1 MKKLFS
7 LFAAVLFAG
16 SMMAATSMTCAEAAA
31 AALGGSTAEAV
42 VRGYVTSIAGAFSAK
57 NKNVSFWMA
66 DTEDGGQVFEAYR
79 AACETAEDVPTVGD
93 LVEVT
98 GTLAKFNSTPEMAQG
113 CTFTVITPAAKPVNL
128 GPKTIAEFLELK
140 NAKDTC
146 VLTGVI
152 TSVLK
157 EDYGNLYLAENF
169 DTLYVYGVLTP
180 EGEAKKFNT
189 LGADVTDTMT
199 IKAVY
204 GEYDGKPQAPNAVFV
219 SVLKGPGVEL
229 DTITT
234 AEAVAIAKTLEPA
247 AGKSLS
253 TAETYVVG
261 GFVVKVKD
269 AAKHTYFMSDDANT
283 TYGDFQAYQCATI
296 DSEVNVGDYVF
307 VRGKIMTYHGTGN
320 SGDYYNYEISGG
332 TLVHGVAPEPTELD
346 TLSVADA
353 VTIALALE
361 NNESTTVNYAVR
373 GYVAKI
379 YEEYNEQHSNLS
391 IYMTDDATSTFG
403 DLQCRRASIDAEAAQ
418 ALAPHDKVLIV
429 GKLTNNFY
437 NETNT
442 AQIYQGKLTVEEE
455 QAIEKILMNDSQI
468 KKVIMNGVVY
478 IVRDGKMFDL
488 QGALVR

>member
-42 VRGYVTSIAGAFSAK
+42 VRGYVTSIAEAFSAK

-66 DTEDGGQVFEAYR
+66 DTEDGGQVFEAFR

-98 GTLAKFNSTPEMAQG
+98 GTLTKYGNTPEMAKG
-113 CTFTVITPAAKPVNL
+113 CTFTVITAADKPVNL

-140 NAKDTC
+140 NVKDTC

-152 TSVLK
+152 TCVEK
-157 EDYGNLYLAENF
+157 EDFGNLYME
-169 DTLYVYGVLTP
+169 DETGDLYVYGVLTP
-180 EGEAKKFNT
+180 EGESKKFNT
-189 LGADVTDTMT
+189 LGAGPTDTMT

-204 GEYDGKPQAPNAVFV
+204 GEHNGQPQAPSAVFV
-219 SVLKGPGVEL
+219 SVLKGPGVEI
-229 DTITT
+229 DTVNV
-234 AEAVAIAKTLEPA
+234 AEAVAIAKTLSPA
-247 AGKSLS
+247 ASSSLS
-253 TAETYVVG
+253 TCETYVVG
-261 GFVVKVKD
+261 GFVAKVKD
-269 AAKHTYFMSDDANT
+269 ATAKTYFLSDDANA
-283 TYGDFQAYQCATI
+283 TYGEFQAYKCSSI
-296 DSEVNVGDYVF
+296 DSEVNVGDYVL
-307 VRGKIMTYHGTGN
+307 VRGQIMNYNGGTY
-320 SGDYYNYEISGG
+320 SNYEISGG
-332 TLVHGVAPEPTELD
+332 LLVHGVAPEPTELD
-346 TLSVADA
+346 TVTVEDA
-353 VTIALALE
+353 AAIALALE

-379 YEEYNEQHSNLS
+379 EEEYSEQYGNIS
-391 IYMTDDATSTFG
+391 IYMTDDATSTYG
-403 DLQCRRASIDAEAAQ
+403 ALQCRHANIDAEAGQ

-437 NETNT
+437 NDKNT
-442 AQIYQGKLTVEEE
+442 AQIDRGKLTVEEKA
-455 QAIEKILMNDSQI
+455 QAIEKILLNDPQI
-468 KKVIMNGVVY
+468 KKVIMDGVVY

-488 QGALVR
+488 QGAQVR

>member
-1 MKKLFS
+1 
-7 LFAAVLFAG
+7 
-16 SMMAATSMTCAEAAA
+16 MAATFMTCAEAAD

-42 VRGYVTSIAGAFSAK
+42 VRGYVTSIAGAFNA
-57 NKNVSFWMA
+57 NYKNVSFWMA
-66 DTEDGGQVFEAYR
+66 DTEDGGQVFEAFR

-98 GTLAKFNSTPEMAQG
+98 GTLTMFNSTPEMAAG
-113 CTFTVITPAAKPVNL
+113 CTFTVITPTDKPVNL
-128 GPKTIAEFLELK
+128 GEKTIAEFLELK

-152 TSVLK
+152 TSVEK
-157 EDYGNLYLAENF
+157 EDFGNLYMQDE
-169 DTLYVYGVLTP
+169 TGSLYVYGVLTP
-180 EGEAKKFNT
+180 EGESKKFST

-204 GEYDGKPQAPNAVFV
+204 GEYDGNPQAPNAVFV

-234 AEAVAIAKTLEPA
+234 AEAVEVAKELKPES
-247 AGKSLS
+247 GKSLS
-253 TAETYVVG
+253 TTETYVVK
-261 GFVVKVKD
+261 GFIIKASTKYEN
-269 AAKHTYFMSDDANT
+269 TWYMSDEAT
-283 TYGDFQAYQCATI
+283 ATYGDFQAYKCSSI
-296 DSEVNVGDYVF
+296 DAPVALGDYVY
-307 VRGKIMTYHGTGN
+307 VRGKIKNYNGGTYN
-320 SGDYYNYEISGG
+320 NYEIEGG
-332 TLVHGVAPEPTELD
+332 TLVHGFAPEPTELD

-361 NNESTTVNYAVR
+361 NNETSTETYAVR

-379 YEEYNEQHSNLS
+379 YEEYNEQYSNLS

-442 AQIYQGKLTVEEE
+442 AQIYQGKLTVEEKA
-455 QAIEKILMNDSQI
+455 QAIEKILMNDPQI
-468 KKVIMNGVVY
+468 KKVIMDGVVY

-488 QGALVR
+488 QGAQVR

>member
-31 AALGGSTAEAV
+31 AALGGSTEEV
-42 VRGYVTSIAGAFSAK
+42 TCVGYVTAIQTAYNPSY
-57 NKNVSFWMA
+57 NNVSFWIA
-66 DTEDGGQVFEAYR
+66 DTEDGGNVLQAYR
-79 AACETAEDVPTVGD
+79 AVCASAEAAPIVGD
-93 LVEVT
+93 KVSVT
-98 GTLAKFNSTPEMAQG
+98 GTLTKYGTTPEMAQG

-140 NAKDTC
+140 NKKDTC

-152 TSVLK
+152 TCVEK
-157 EDYGNLYLAENF
+157 EDFGNLYME
-169 DTLYVYGVLTP
+169 DKTGELYVYGVLTP
-180 EGEAKKFNT
+180 EGESKKFNT
-189 LGADVTDTMT
+189 LGAGPTDTMT

-204 GEYDGKPQAPNAVFV
+204 GEHNGQPQAPSAVFV
-219 SVLKGPGVEL
+219 SVLKGPGVEI
-229 DTITT
+229 DTVNV
-234 AEAVAIAKTLEPA
+234 AEAVAIAKTLSPA
-247 AGKSLS
+247 ASSSLS
-253 TAETYVVG
+253 TCEIYVVG
-261 GFVVKVKD
+261 GFIAKVKD
-269 AAKHTYFMSDDANT
+269 ATAKTYFLSDDANAT
-283 TYGDFQAYQCATI
+283 NGEFQAYKCSSI
-296 DSEVNVGDYVF
+296 DSEVNVGDYVL
-307 VRGKIMTYHGTGN
+307 VRGQIMNYNGGTY
-320 SGDYYNYEISGG
+320 SNYEISGG

-488 QGALVR
+488 QGAQVR

>member
-31 AALGGSTAEAV
+31 AALGGSTEEV
-42 VRGYVTSIAGAFSAK
+42 TCVGYVTAIQTAYNPSY
-57 NKNVSFWMA
+57 NNVSFWIA
-66 DTEDGGQVFEAYR
+66 DTEDGGKVLQAYR
-79 AACETAEDVPTVGD
+79 AVCASAEAAPIVGD
-93 LVEVT
+93 KVSVT
-98 GTLAKFNSTPEMAQG
+98 GSLTKYGTTPEMAQG
-113 CTFTVITPAAKPVNL
+113 CTFTVITPADKPVNL

-157 EDYGNLYLAENF
+157 EDYGNLYLAENL

-346 TLSVADA
+346 T
-353 VTIALALE
+353 VTVEEAAAIALALE

-379 YEEYNEQHSNLS
+379 YEEYNEQYGNIS

-468 KKVIMNGVVY
+468 KKVIMDGVIYV
-478 IVRDGKMFDL
+478 VRDGKMFDL
-488 QGALVR
+488 QGAQVR

>member
-42 VRGYVTSIAGAFSAK
+42 VRGYVTSIAEAFSAK

-66 DTEDGGQVFEAYR
+66 DTEDGGQVFEAFR

-98 GTLAKFNSTPEMAQG
+98 GTLTKYNSTPEMAKG
-113 CTFTVITPAAKPVNL
+113 CTFTVITPADKPVNL
-128 GPKTIAEFLELK
+128 GPKTIAEFLEMK
-140 NAKDTC
+140 NKKDTC

-157 EDYGNLYLAENF
+157 EDYGNLYLAENL

-204 GEYDGKPQAPNAVFV
+204 GEHNGQPQAPNAVFV

-247 AGKSLS
+247 SGKSLS

-269 AAKHTYFMSDDANT
+269 AAKHTYYMSDDANT

-307 VRGKIMTYHGTGN
+307 VRGKIMNYNGGTY
-320 SGDYYNYEISGG
+320 SNYEISGG

-361 NNESTTVNYAVR
+361 NNETSTETYAVR

-379 YEEYNEQHSNLS
+379 YEEYNEQYSNLS

-488 QGALVR
+488 QGAQVR